1 MSGEVR
7 GIVLV
12 GYRATG
18 KSTVGRLVAERLARP
33 FLDLDREV
41 EALEGRSIRSIFLEA
56 GELAFRELESRVI
69 GGLAD
74 RLAGGVVAT
83 GGGAILRESNRQK
96 LRDFGFVA
104 WLTADAETLT
114 RRLQLSVR
122 GVEDRPALTASGTL
136 GEVAEVLEA
145 RTPYYREV
153 SHASISTEGRSAEA
167 VADAVVEAWL
177 RHVGSSPPGVVF

>member
-83 GGGAILRESNRQK
+83 GGGAILRESN
-96 LRDFGFVA
+96 G
-104 WLTADAETLT
+104 
-114 RRLQLSVR
+114 
-122 GVEDRPALTASGTL
+122 
-136 GEVAEVLEA
+136 
-145 RTPYYREV
+145 
-153 SHASISTEGRSAEA
+153 
-167 VADAVVEAWL
+167 
-177 RHVGSSPPGVVF
+177 